1 MCVNNNKRC
10 LSEDLYPDPGVS
22 TLFKV
27 KSWQK
32 IQLPVQSKDMI
43 SKSVWSRLQNVS
55 KKSRVS
61 DQAQSESDLRASSDL
76 RELNILYLNEFPN
89 LTLATKLAQL
99 TSSDLQ

>member
-1 MCVNNNKRC
+1 M
-10 LSEDLYPDPGVS
+10 
-22 TLFKV
+22 
-27 KSWQK
+27 
-32 IQLPVQSKDMI
+32 PVQSKDMI

-99 TSSDLQ
+99 TSSDLQQPHFSLIFGLKNMLMITEAQKYQPTHT